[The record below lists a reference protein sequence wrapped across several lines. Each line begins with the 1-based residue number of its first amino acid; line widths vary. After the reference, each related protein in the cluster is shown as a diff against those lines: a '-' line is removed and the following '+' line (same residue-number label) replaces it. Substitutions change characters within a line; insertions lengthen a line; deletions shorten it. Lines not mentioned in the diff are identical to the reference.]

1 MHENAS
7 EPLPSDHIALH
18 VDESILVPY
27 TLMATAGDETLTQEL
42 CLPLYGVGDPSPPPH
57 EAPQY
62 ILTMDEEENE
72 EKRKKKKKREE
83 GDAAI
88 IPDVVESLGCIAA
101 IAAEVIGVIV
111 NHPLL
116 S

>member
-42 CLPLYGVGDPSPPPH
+42 CLPLYGVGDPSPPPQ

-62 ILTMDEEENE
+62 ILMKRRM
-72 EKRKKKKKREE
+72 KRKGRRRKREKK
-83 GDAAI
+83 GM
-88 IPDVVESLGCIAA
+88 P
-101 IAAEVIGVIV
+101 
-111 NHPLL
+111 PLFL
-116 S
+116 M